1 MFKVRILKE
10 DQEVQFS
17 LFDSLEKAQT
27 WGYEL
32 SQNKAWGKPERWV
45 CEDQEDI
52 SNALEIRTVIDSPA
66 ISEELDEQ
74 GNVIQEALLETSHT
88 EYKLAA
94 EYAIEI
100 EDITIQMQA
109 KQESEQARK
118 YLADTDWYI
127 LREMDSGAV
136 CPVEIKT
143 LRAAARLKIV

>member
-1 MFKVRILKE
+1 MIKINIKKNGE
-10 DQEVQFS
+10 ITNS
-17 LFDSLEKAQT
+17 GSFDSQEDVNVWLQHHVSAN
-27 WGYEL
+27 
-32 SQNKAWGKPERWV
+32 SFGKSERWV

-74 GNVIQEALLETSHT
+74 GNVIQEALPETSHT

-94 EYAIEI
+94 EYTIEI
-100 EDITIQMQA
+100 EDITIQIQT

-127 LREMDSGAV
+127 LREMDSGVV
-136 CPVEIKT
+136 CPQEIKD
-143 LRAAARLKIV
+143 LRAAARLKVI